1 MDNDVVSVNPKD
13 ENDVYFYDPN
23 HTEASLLKLL
33 DGRKLVDNHCDDKT
47 YNADAVIITHVD
59 GGIFVGMLLEPIDSK
74 DDDAR
79 QCPWYM
85 ISSETDDDGGKVKSF
100 SPLEEKLSSFDTM
113 FHEKNVFLT
122 QSIGNFPLRTLM
134 KSFDTASVV
143 GTGLPNDAKYNLVD
157 NHGAELHCNM
167 ATDLGLKVD
176 DDTINLI
183 QSSIRFGASNFP
195 KSIQSEGSTLTDVI
209 LDCLGEPKS
218 STKKKKSSKNN

>member
-143 GTGLPNDAKYNLVD
+143 GTDLPDDAKYDHVD
-157 NHGAELHCNM
+157 NHDAELTCNIV
-167 ATDLGLKVD
+167 TDLGIKVD
-176 DDTINLI
+176 DDVIAMI
-183 QSSIRFGASNFP
+183 KSSIRVGAP
-195 KSIQSEGSTLTDVI
+195 KFYNTVQSKGSTLTDVI
-209 LDCLGEPKS
+209 LWCLDEPKS
-218 STKKKKSSKNN
+218 SKNKTKSSKKK